1 MKNILVPT
9 DFSDTANR
17 AADIAIAIAEKA
29 KAEIH
34 FLHLQVTPVEWV
46 KLDKRKEKRYP
57 DTLKQIGHARGELHK
72 WVKKAEEK
80 GLIAKDFLV
89 FDVSRDEILK
99 HIPHHHHDF
108 VVMGSHGASGAKEL
122 LIGSNAQKILR
133 HATVPVLVVKEQST
147 WPMQNIVFASSFEDD
162 VQTAFHTVVKLADL
176 SEANI
181 HLLYVNVPSAFEET
195 DKSLEKMKA
204 FHKSCPR
211 KGTCTLNIYN
221 ALNEERG
228 ILSFAKSVNTD
239 LIAMITHGRA
249 GFFNLMG
256 KSIAESV
263 ANHSERPI
271 LSINIEHKTESEL
284 HTERSDEG

>member
-17 AADIAIAIAEKA
+17 AAEIAIDIAEKA
-29 KAEIH
+29 NAEIH

-57 DTLKQIGHARGELHK
+57 DTLKQIGHVRGELHK
-72 WVKKAEEK
+72 WVKKAEER

-108 VVMGSHGASGAKEL
+108 VIMGSHGASGAKEL

-133 HATVPVLVVKEQST
+133 HATVPILVVKEQST
-147 WPMQNIVFASSFEDD
+147 WPMQNIVFASSFDEDA
-162 VQTAFHTVVKLADL
+162 QSAFRTVIKFADL
-176 SEANI
+176 SEANV
-181 HLLYVNVPSAFEET
+181 HLLYVNVPSVFEDTER
-195 DKSLEKMKA
+195 SLEKMRA

-221 ALNEERG
+221 ALKEERG
-228 ILSFAKSVNTD
+228 ILSFAESINAD
-239 LIAMITHGRA
+239 LIAMITHGRT
-249 GFFNLMG
+249 GFLSLTV

-263 ANHSERPI
+263 ANHSEIPL
-271 LSINIEHKTESEL
+271 LSINLKE
-284 HTERSDEG
+284 

>member
-228 ILSFAKSVNTD
+228 ILSFAEAINAD
-239 LIAMITHGRA
+239 LIAMTTHGRT
-249 GFFNLMG
+249 GFLSLTG

-263 ANHSERPI
+263 ANHSETSL
-271 LSINIEHKTESEL
+271 LSLNLKE
-284 HTERSDEG
+284 

>member
-72 WVKKAEEK
+72 WVRKAEEK

-228 ILSFAKSVNTD
+228 ILSFAEAINAD
-239 LIAMITHGRA
+239 LIAMTTHGRT
-249 GFFNLMG
+249 GFLSLTG

-263 ANHSERPI
+263 ANHSETSL
-271 LSINIEHKTESEL
+271 LSLNLKE
-284 HTERSDEG
+284 

>member
-9 DFSDTANR
+9 DFSDPANR
-17 AADIAIAIAEKA
+17 AADVAMDIAEKA

-46 KLDKRKEKRYP
+46 KLDKQKEKRYP
-57 DTLKQIGHARGELHK
+57 NTLRQIGHARSKLNDL
-72 WVKKAEEK
+72 VKRAEDR
-80 GLIAKDFLV
+80 GLVAKDFLV

-108 VVMGSHGASGAKEL
+108 VVMGSNGASGVKEL
-122 LIGSNAQKILR
+122 VIGSNAQKILR
-133 HATVPVLVVKEQST
+133 HTAVPVLIVKEKAA
-147 WPMQNIVFASSFEDD
+147 WPIRNIVFASGFEED
-162 VQTAFHTVVKLADL
+162 VQAAFHTVVKLANL

-195 DKSLEKMKA
+195 GKSLEKMKA

-211 KGTCTLNIYN
+211 KGTCSLNIYN

-228 ILSFAKSVNTD
+228 ILNFSQSINAD
-239 LIAMITHGRA
+239 LIAMTTHGRT
-249 GFFNLMG
+249 GFLNLLG

-263 ANHSERPI
+263 ANHSDIPV
-271 LSINIEHKTESEL
+271 LSINFKYQDSGTKD
-284 HTERSDEG
+284 R

>member
-17 AADIAIAIAEKA
+17 ASEIAISIAEKA
-29 KAEIH
+29 HAEIH
-34 FLHLQVTPVEWV
+34 FLHLQVTPLEWV
-46 KLDKRKEKRYP
+46 KLDKQKEKRYP
-57 DTLKQIGHARGELHK
+57 HILKQIGHARGELHK
-72 WVKKAEEK
+72 WVKKAEER
-80 GLIAKDFLV
+80 GLVAKDFLV

-108 VVMGSHGASGAKEL
+108 VIMGSNGASGVKEL

-133 HATVPVLVVKEQST
+133 HTTVPVIIVKERSA
-147 WPMQNIVFASSFEDD
+147 WPMQNIVFASSFEED
-162 VQTAFHTVVKLADL
+162 VQAAFHTVVKFADL

-181 HLLYVNVPSAFEET
+181 HLLNVNVPTAFEET
-195 DKSLEKMKA
+195 EKSIEKMKA

-221 ALNEERG
+221 ALNEESG
-228 ILSFAKSVNTD
+228 ILSFAKSVNAD
-239 LIAMITHGRA
+239 LIAMITHGRT
-249 GFFNLMG
+249 GFLNLAG

-263 ANHSERPI
+263 ANHSETSL
-271 LSINIEHKTESEL
+271 LSLNLKE
-284 HTERSDEG
+284 